1 MVMTDPIA
9 DLLTN
14 IRNAYMAE
22 HKSVEIQRSNLKEE
36 IVKILRREGFLSD
49 YSFVDITEQKK
60 KLVLFLQYGENNKS
74 LITGIKRV
82 SKPGRRVYA
91 SYKEIPRVLNGYG
104 ISIIS
109 TSKGI
114 LTDKECRERKVGGE
128 ILCYVW

>member
-49 YSFVDITEQKK
+49 YSVVDITEQKK
-60 KLVLFLQYGENNKS
+60 KLVLFLQYGENNKN

-109 TSKGI
+109 TSKGV
-114 LTDKECRERKVGGE
+114 LTDKECRAQKVGGE

>member
-1 MVMTDPIA
+1 MTDPIA

-49 YSFVDITEQKK
+49 YSVVDITEQKK
-60 KLVLFLQYGENNKS
+60 KLVLFLQYGENNKN

-109 TSKGI
+109 TSKGV
-114 LTDKECRERKVGGE
+114 LTDKECRAQKVGGE